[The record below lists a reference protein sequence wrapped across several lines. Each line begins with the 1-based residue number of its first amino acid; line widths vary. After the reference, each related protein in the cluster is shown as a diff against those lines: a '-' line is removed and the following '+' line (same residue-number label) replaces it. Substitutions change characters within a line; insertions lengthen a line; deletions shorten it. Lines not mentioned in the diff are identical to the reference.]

1 MVAKLLNCDYNISTF
16 VCALPLDVDAK
27 LKHKVDDEIEG
38 RSSTNSQI
46 VRV

>member
-1 MVAKLLNCDYNISTF
+1 MVTNLLDCDYNISTF
-16 VCALPLDVDAK
+16 VCALPLDVVAK
-27 LKHKVDDEIEG
+27 LNHKVDDEIEG